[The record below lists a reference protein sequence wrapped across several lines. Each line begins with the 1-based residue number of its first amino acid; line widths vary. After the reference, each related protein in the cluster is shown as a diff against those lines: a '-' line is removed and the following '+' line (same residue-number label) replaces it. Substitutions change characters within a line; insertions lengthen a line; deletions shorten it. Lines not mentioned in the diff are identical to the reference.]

1 MNLRQLY
8 NQIITNEKSRDLHI
22 EIIVN
27 GNVYLIGDIESDFKN
42 GALKC
47 YAIYEK
53 KKRINK

>member
-27 GNVYLIGDIESDFKN
+27 DRVYLIGDIESDFKN
-42 GALKC
+42 DSLRL
-47 YAIYEK
+47 YTVYEK
-53 KKRINK
+53 KDGDK

>member
-27 GNVYLIGDIESDFKN
+27 GSVYLVGDIESDFDN
-42 GALKC
+42 GSLKL
-47 YAIYEK
+47 YTVYEK
-53 KKRINK
+53 KDGDK

>member
-27 GNVYLIGDIESDFKN
+27 GKVYLVGDIESDFKN
-42 GALKC
+42 DALKL
-47 YAIYEK
+47 YTVYEK
-53 KKRINK
+53 KEGDK

>member
-53 KKRINK
+53 KEGDK

>member
-42 GALKC
+42 EALKC

-53 KKRINK
+53 KEGDK

>member
-27 GNVYLIGDIESDFKN
+27 GKVYLVGDIESDFDN
-42 GALKC
+42 GALKL
-47 YAIYEK
+47 YTVYEK
-53 KKRINK
+53 KEGDK

>member
-27 GNVYLIGDIESDFKN
+27 DRVYLIGDIESDFKN
-42 GALKC
+42 DSLRL
-47 YAIYEK
+47 YTVYETK
-53 KKRINK
+53 DGDK

>member
-27 GNVYLIGDIESDFKN
+27 DRVYLVGDIESDFDN
-42 GALKC
+42 EALKF
-47 YAIYEK
+47 YTVYEK
-53 KKRINK
+53 KEGGK